1 MDGEND
7 AAQSGQPSTAEQAA
21 ETQGGGNPAD
31 TGGAEVPATE
41 VAAEAAADPSAA
53 EQEPA
58 AGTADYEAQIAERDS
73 RISELESQL
82 KNQQIDHELALAGCY
97 STRAAHALL
106 DEHDGDIAALKEA
119 EPWLFTSEEAAGGAA
134 GDAAAGGTTGLPPTG
149 SDANAS
155 TIARWERLAGLT
167 ENDDKE

>member
-7 AAQSGQPSTAEQAA
+7 AAQSGQPSTAEQTA

-41 VAAEAAADPSAA
+41 VAVEAAVDPSAA
-53 EQEPA
+53 EEPA
-58 AGTADYEAQIAERDS
+58 ESTPDYEAQIAERDS

-119 EPWLFTSEEAAGGAA
+119 EPWLFASKETAGDAA
-134 GDAAAGGTTGLPPTG
+134 GDAAASGTTGLPPAG

-155 TIARWERLAGLT
+155 TIARWERLAGLSD
-167 ENDDKE
+167 NDDKE

>member
-7 AAQSGQPSTAEQAA
+7 AAQSGQPSTAEQTA
-21 ETQGGGNPAD
+21 EAQGGGNSTD
-31 TGGAEVPATE
+31 TGSAEVPAAE

-53 EQEPA
+53 AEEPA
-58 AGTADYEAQIAERDS
+58 SGTPDYEAQIAERDS

-82 KNQQIDHELALAGCY
+82 KSQQIDHELALAGCY

-119 EPWLFTSEEAAGGAA
+119 EPWLFASKETAGDAA
-134 GDAAAGGTTGLPPTG
+134 GDAAASGTTGLPPAG

-155 TIARWERLAGLT
+155 TIARWERLAGLSD
-167 ENDDKE
+167 NDDKE